1 MSVDAADFD
10 RCIEREIGAPVDRTI
25 AYSWRRDVRCFRC
38 DAVAAGLLV
47 DYESGGRGLTLT
59 LLDFLARKTSY
70 LSEPAAEGIAEVDD
84 LELLRWL
91 PPAFHGFFC
100 HECAAAYC
108 RRCWDIGAPYYEE
121 GEYLG
126 TAGICPAGHEAL
138 VDQS

>member
-1 MSVDAADFD
+1 V
-10 RCIEREIGAPVDRTI
+10 PVDRAV
-25 AYSWRRDVRCFRC
+25 AYTWRREVRCFRC
-38 DAVAAGLLV
+38 DSVAASLLV

-59 LLDFLARKTSY
+59 LSEFLARKTSF

-84 LELLRWL
+84 VELLRWL

-100 HECAAAYC
+100 RECGAAYC
-108 RRCWDIGAPYYEE
+108 RRCWDIGSPHYED

-126 TAGICPAGHEAL
+126 TPGICPAGHEAL